1 VHQWRAMDP
10 CRCTGRKMCP
20 GEREMHFRVRK
31 GWSWSQSSSD
41 RSLAV
46 CGVVF
51 LSGIRSVAVVAP
63 GPLGALED
71 TG

>member
-1 VHQWRAMDP
+1 
-10 CRCTGRKMCP
+10 MCP